1 MNFLTPQINPVSLY
15 RLMKTPPPNGK
26 VRNPAPLMVQ
36 QAASLSGSLHSYKGA
51 RHPSLA
57 LETGHQRNRQASSTG
72 LSRSLHV
79 SGRGQQWTS
88 KQTRKKEHFGCCSG
102 YADKGEWW
110 KWENWAGAGAGG
122 GNRLE
127 RPPWGVAAGSSF
139 IFQLGWSPPP
149 ANPHS
154 EALKRRGG
162 GWGSGLPRAAP
173 AEAPADPAGRYF
185 RTACPPRPDPGRPR
199 LASRFPVALGSG
211 LVSALRMWRLQIARQ
226 LRPGAAGKHA
236 SRRHAGQE
244 PPRGAPSAHRGRLA
258 GAEPPAQCAPGLWR
272 SPIAARLHDGQHQG
286 SPVLHEVRGDG
297 RPLCAELTPPLEG
310 LGAWP
315 DPRESFSLLT
325 SSP

>member
-15 RLMKTPPPNGK
+15 RLMTTPPPNGK
-26 VRNPAPLMVQ
+26 VRNPARWWFSRPPLFPDPFI
-36 QAASLSGSLHSYKGA
+36 LTKEPGT
-51 RHPSLA
+51 PPWPW
-57 LETGHQRNRQASSTG
+57 RQAISGTDRRLPQDFLGACTFLEEANNEQVNKHVRKSTLDAAQDMLIKVSDG
-72 LSRSLHV
+72 
-79 SGRGQQWTS
+79 SGRTGRGRGVGTVW
-88 KQTRKKEHFGCCSG
+88 
-102 YADKGEWW
+102 KGLP
-110 KWENWAGAGAGG
+110 GALQREVRSFSSWGG
-122 GNRLE
+122 H
-127 RPPWGVAAGSSF
+127 
-139 IFQLGWSPPP
+139 PP

-154 EALKRRGG
+154 GALTRRGG

-185 RTACPPRPDPGRPR
+185 RTACPPPPDPGRPR

-297 RPLCAELTPPLEG
+297 PPLCAELTPPLEG